1 MAKFY
6 GAIGYV
12 MEMKETAP
20 GVWQEQIIERN
31 YIGDVLKNASTW
43 RDGENLNDNLNVE
56 NRLSIVADPFAYE
69 NFHAMRYVIW
79 MGAKWKIT
87 KIEVNRP
94 RLLLMIGGVYNEQ
107 TS

>member
-12 MEMKETAP
+12 ETVETAP
-20 GVWQEQIIERN
+20 GVWQEQAVERN
-31 YIGDVLKNASTW
+31 YTGDVLKNASTW

-69 NFHAMRYVIW
+69 NFHAMRYVVW
-79 MGAKWKIT
+79 FGTKWKIS

-94 RLLLMIGGVYNEQ
+94 RLMLVIGGVYNEQ